1 MAVGWGVTQAPGGQG
16 AREVLRAERE
26 TVQSLATSEK
36 LNVTPVSTRGQTDS
50 RDPERSSAFR
60 DWDSGGI
67 TTETGDLGRRLV

>member
-1 MAVGWGVTQAPGGQG
+1 M
-16 AREVLRAERE
+16 
-26 TVQSLATSEK
+26 ATSEK
-36 LNVTPVSTRGQTDS
+36 LNVTPDSTRGQTDS